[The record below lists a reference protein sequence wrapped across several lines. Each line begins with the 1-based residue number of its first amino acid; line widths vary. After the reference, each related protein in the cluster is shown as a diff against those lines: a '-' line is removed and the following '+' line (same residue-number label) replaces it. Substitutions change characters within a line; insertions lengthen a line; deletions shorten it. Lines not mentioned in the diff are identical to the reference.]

1 MLTGPLLLAAALGVP
16 AVVAGPD
23 LAQTAVAVEAPI
35 TAVTVYS
42 DRARVTRTARAPAGK
57 GTIALR
63 LPDLPGALALD
74 SLRLTADGG
83 RVVRVEANPVQRSRR
98 SIDQVDA
105 LLNAIEADQDKAL
118 ALAMRQLVLTG
129 EHSLLLKLRP
139 APLPDLEDR
148 DGKPGVIGA
157 GSWTAVL
164 DFIEGRLTEIDARR
178 AEVDAEARDLND
190 GLRASM
196 KALAEYD
203 MAAFSAQRIQLIA
216 IIERGASPVSLEAE
230 YMVPG
235 AKWTPVYAIE
245 RAPKVDR
252 ITVRTAGL
260 VTQTTGEDWTDVA
273 VTLSTAIPNARIGM
287 PKMLT
292 WTLGESRDFVLRPQ
306 PKQRG
311 RPQRMTPVRAQKP
324 VDELYADWSLAQ
336 LRGRVAQVRS
346 DADANSFKDEDGMPD
361 PMPSPPVTTRRVVS
375 KIAPRRQQR
384 PMPSAPPARPMQDND
399 QDAIM
404 DSEDESTLLFS
415 ANVGLRGG
423 ADDMPIRS
431 SATLQGMAGGFS
443 GANISG
449 RMQNRRMG
457 LLDNRVIGR
466 GPVGP
471 AGSPAR
477 IAGGLDY
484 RYRATTRMT
493 LKSSPEA
500 QRVPLA
506 VEAYPTT
513 PFYATAPG
521 IQTVAFLKATVK
533 NQSGRPLLAG
543 PVNIFVG
550 TDFIGQGMLATTGA
564 GDTLDLPLGADEDI
578 KITRRVLP
586 KTKTEGVFSSDD
598 VTHYTTII
606 EIGNFKATPIRIR
619 VREQVP
625 LSGHDKVKLTVGSFS
640 PKPVEGPG
648 KQGLMAFDLNIA
660 PGKTE
665 TIRFD
670 YTVTRPENWK
680 LRQF

>member
-1 MLTGPLLLAAALGVP
+1 MLTGSLLIAVALGVP

-23 LAQTAVAVEAPI
+23 LAETAIAVDAPI

-42 DRARVTRTARAPAGK
+42 DRARVTRSARVPAGT
-57 GTIALR
+57 GAVALR

-105 LLNAIEADQDKAL
+105 LLDAIEADEDTGRAL
-118 ALAMRQLVLTG
+118 ALRQMVLQA
-129 EHSLLLKLRP
+129 EYALLQKLRP

-164 DFIEGRLTEIDARR
+164 DFIEGRLTEIDSRR
-178 AEVDAEARDLND
+178 AEVAAEQRSLDDA
-190 GLRASM
+190 LRGKK

-203 MAAFSAQRIQLIA
+203 MAAFSAQGIQLVA
-216 IIERGASPVSLEAE
+216 IVERGARPVTLEAE
-230 YMVPG
+230 YLVPG

-260 VTQTTGEDWTDVA
+260 VTQTTGEDWTDVQ
-273 VTLSTAIPNARIGM
+273 VTLSTAMPSARIGM
-287 PKMLT
+287 PDMLT
-292 WTLGESRDFVLRPQ
+292 WTLGESRDFVLQPQ
-306 PKQRG
+306 PKR
-311 RPQRMTPVRAQKP
+311 RVAAQRMTPVRAQKP

-336 LRGRVAQVRS
+336 LRGRMAQVKRGES
-346 DADANSFKDEDGMPD
+346 ATRLDAFEDTDGRPD
-361 PMPSPPVTTRRVVS
+361 PAPTTTARAKMTAR
-375 KIAPRRQQR
+375 KAR
-384 PMPSAPPARPMQDND
+384 PMPAAPPMDRD

-404 DSEDESTLLFS
+404 DVEDSEVAYRIADRPMPQKGS
-415 ANVGLRGG
+415 VRGG
-423 ADDMPIRS
+423 SDLRLS
-431 SATLQGMAGGFS
+431 SPDTLQGMSVGGRVQ
-443 GANISG
+443 G
-449 RMQNRRMG
+449 RRMG

-477 IAGGLDY
+477 LAGGLDY

-506 VEAYPTT
+506 VETYPTT

-521 IQTVAFLKATVK
+521 IQPIAFLKATVK

-550 TDFIGQGMLATTGA
+550 TDFIGQGTLATTGA

-586 KTKTEGVFSSDD
+586 RTKTEGVFSSDD
-598 VTHYTTII
+598 VTRYVVVI
-606 EIGNFKATPIRIR
+606 EVGNFKATPIRIR

-625 LSGHDKVKLTVGSFS
+625 LAGHDKVKVVTGGLS
-640 PKPVEGPG
+640 PAPVEGPDA
-648 KQGLMAFDLNIA
+648 QGLMAFDLRIA
-660 PGKTE
+660 PGETE

-670 YTVTRPENWK
+670 YTVTRPSNWK
-680 LRQF
+680 LRQY

>member
-1 MLTGPLLLAAALGVP
+1 MLTGPLLIAVALGVP

-23 LAQTAVAVEAPI
+23 LAQTAVTVDAPI

-57 GTIALR
+57 GVVALR
-63 LPDLPGALALD
+63 FPDLPGALALD
-74 SLRLTADGG
+74 SLRMTASGG
-83 RVVRVEANPVQRSRR
+83 RVIRVEANPVQRSRR

-105 LLNAIEADQDKAL
+105 LLDAIEVGQDKAM
-118 ALAMRQLVLTG
+118 ALAMQQLVLDA
-129 EHSLLLKLRP
+129 ESAMLRKLRP

-164 DFIEGRLTEIDARR
+164 DFLEGRLTEIDANR
-178 AEVDAEARDLND
+178 AEIAAAS
-190 GLRASM
+190 RALADEM
-196 KALAEYD
+196 RAQKKALAEYD
-203 MAAFSAQRIQLIA
+203 MAAFSKQSIQLVA
-216 IIERGASPVSLEAE
+216 IVERGAQPVTLEAE

-235 AKWTPVYAIE
+235 AQWTPVYAIE
-245 RAPKVDR
+245 RAPKIDR
-252 ITVRTAGL
+252 ITVRTAGM

-273 VTLSTAIPNARIGM
+273 VTLSTAMPSARIGM
-287 PKMLT
+287 PDMLT

-306 PKQRG
+306 PKRRA

-324 VDELYADWSLAQ
+324 VDELYSDWSLSQ
-336 LRGRVAQVRS
+336 LRGRVAQIQRAEPT
-346 DADANSFKDEDGMPD
+346 DSFEDVDGMPD
-361 PMPSPPVTTRRVVS
+361 PAPTTT
-375 KIAPRRQQR
+375 ARRQIGKLAPQKKLSR
-384 PMPSAPPARPMQDND
+384 PAPAPEPMMDND

-404 DSEDESTLLFS
+404 DVEDEAGVGLQFPQE
-415 ANVGLRGG
+415 VGLRGG
-423 ADDMPIRS
+423 WDGPIMGNASLDLKSSKAVAGMVGGSRMP
-431 SATLQGMAGGFS
+431 
-443 GANISG
+443 
-449 RMQNRRMG
+449 NRRMS

-477 IAGGLDY
+477 LAGGLDY
-484 RYRATTRMT
+484 RYRAITRMT

-506 VEAYPTT
+506 VETYPTT

-521 IQTVAFLKATVK
+521 IQPIAFLKATVK

-550 TDFIGQGMLATTGA
+550 TDFIGQGTLATTGA

-598 VTHYTTII
+598 VTRYTTII
-606 EIGNFKATPIRIR
+606 EIGNFKAAPIRIR

-625 LSGHDKVKLTVGSFS
+625 LAGHDKVKLAVGSFS
-640 PKPVEGPG
+640 PKPVEGPD
-648 KQGLMAFDLNIA
+648 KQGLLAFDLRIA

-680 LRQF
+680 LRQY